1 MYSKSKKSLSA
12 IPLLSLLLLSLDA
25 SATQVVDGCYA
36 THQQVNISAREQ
48 NRLAIDGRRIGTVVP
63 SQKGVISY
71 VKDEQAGAL
80 YFTLASDTPNSG
92 TVTLFVSDEQ
102 NPAATCKLIL
112 VPRPIA
118 GEEIIIKPPAE
129 SRTSAAGRK
138 GGDGRALAYQRHA
151 KDMILQMA
159 DEESRDLEPIPVN
172 QEIPLW
178 KEARLVMLS
187 KYLDGDLVGEKYRIT
202 NVSDTDM
209 LLVEQELYRKG
220 VVAVVIENH
229 TLPSKGQTLIFIVR
243 GRKDN
248 E

>member
-1 MYSKSKKSLSA
+1 MFSKSKKSLSA
-12 IPLLSLLLLSLDA
+12 VSLLSLLLLSFDT

-71 VKDEQAGAL
+71 IKDEQAGAL

-92 TVTLFVSDEQ
+92 TVTLFVSDEL
-102 NPAATCKLIL
+102 NPGAPCKLIL

-129 SRTSAAGRK
+129 TRTSAAGRK

-151 KDMILQMA
+151 KNLILQMA
-159 DEESRDLEPIPVN
+159 DEESHDFEAIPIN

-187 KYLDGDLVGEKYRIT
+187 KYLDGDLVGEKYRLT
-202 NVSDTDM
+202 NVSGKDM

-220 VVAVVIENH
+220 VAAVVIENH
-229 TLPSKGQTLIFIVR
+229 TLPPKGQTLIFIVR
-243 GRKDN
+243 GRKND

>member
-1 MYSKSKKSLSA
+1 MFPKSKKLLSA
-12 IPLLSLLLLSLDA
+12 IPLLSVALSIDA
-25 SATQVVDGCYA
+25 NATQVIQDCYRA
-36 THQQVNISAREQ
+36 HQEVNISSREQ
-48 NRLAIDGRRIGTVVP
+48 NRLAFDGRRIGNVVP
-63 SQKGVISY
+63 SQKGAITY
-71 VKDEQAGAL
+71 VKDEAAGAL
-80 YFTLASDTPNSG
+80 YFTMASDTPNMG
-92 TVTLFVSDEQ
+92 TVTLFVTDEQ
-102 NPAATCKLIL
+102 NPSLTCKLIL

-118 GEEIIIKPPAE
+118 GEEIIIKPPPE
-129 SRTSAAGRK
+129 GRKSAAGIR

-159 DEESRDLEPIPVN
+159 DEENVDVDAVQIN

-178 KEARLVMLS
+178 KEARLVLLS
-187 KYLDGDLVGEKYRIT
+187 KYLDQDLVGEKYRLT
-202 NVSDTDM
+202 NVSDKDM

-229 TLPSKGQTLIFIVR
+229 TLPAKGQTMIFIVR